1 MTWLYLCFSWMPMN
15 IFNVVADSATNFF
28 SENIEAMYIVYAIC
42 HMFGM
47 SSVITPLPFSPS
59 PNRLTSSLYNHVCS
73 VKKCLENASL
83 KERTFNKI

>member
-1 MTWLYLCFSWMPMN
+1 MPMN

-47 SSVITPLPFSPS
+47 SSVRKQLFLRFSQSAYEFIT
-59 PNRLTSSLYNHVCS
+59 
-73 VKKCLENASL
+73 
-83 KERTFNKI
+83 